1 MDSIRHYQRP
11 PDKSEFRF
19 CVLCLSKPGAGES
32 FVEIH
37 SGEGL
42 QRSLET
48 LIRRYFTEEVPRVDK
63 GFVCSVCC
71 QHLDSFH
78 QFYLRIKDIQWN
90 RKMRTSVDE
99 RNCSILEQ
107 GLQME
112 MAIKE
117 EKPDEGFDNFGSSAE
132 VEGLN
137 NFLEEQFAQQSD
149 ENGNGPMQNRLL
161 DTIVNEFQASSINTG
176 GDTGECSNHHYPKRV
191 RRDVPATWQ
200 ENNARQQELEF
211 LEEELYEY
219 DKPPDEQ
226 NQNQQHSVAISPME
240 ELERLRR
247 ENEWL
252 KRRNHHLVAR
262 LRDVHARNENLVQ
275 INRELT
281 HKLRSTNP
289 SALSKPIPAV
299 QEHIYPPVEAPKK
312 HVQINATQASPPES
326 LIQPHNE
333 EPPKLISLCT
343 SYTLDN
349 GDVVVSDSIIPART
363 MEEIDS
369 IERGEKYDLKFVS
382 KLAVALWGHERLAV
396 SSVTGRKSN
405 NNPSS
410 NPMPTIQLEPDK
422 LSFIKEK
429 VYNRAIL
436 ETNNRLQA
444 MARFEDARINR
455 LLNIKIQNTK
465 RKKTPLS
472 PNT

>member
-1 MDSIRHYQRP
+1 MDSVRHYQHQS
-11 PDKSEFRF
+11 DKSEFRF
-19 CVLCLSKPGAGES
+19 CVLCLAKPGAGES
-32 FVEIH
+32 LVEIH

-48 LIRRYFTEEVPRVDK
+48 LIRRYFTEEVPRVDA

-71 QHLDSFH
+71 RHLDSFH

-99 RNCSILEQ
+99 RNCSSLEH
-107 GLQME
+107 GLRME
-112 MAIKE
+112 MTIKE
-117 EKPDEGFDNFGSSAE
+117 EKPDEGFENFGSSAE

-137 NFLEEQFAQQSD
+137 NFLEEQFAQQTD
-149 ENGNGPMQNRLL
+149 QNGNGPMQNRLL
-161 DTIVNEFQASSINTG
+161 DTIVNEFQASSIHTG
-176 GDTGECSNHHYPKRV
+176 GDTGECSNHQYPKRV
-191 RRDVPATWQ
+191 RREVPATWE
-200 ENNARQQELEF
+200 ENNPRQQELEF

-226 NQNQQHSVAISPME
+226 IQTQHSVTLSPME

-262 LRDVHARNENLVQ
+262 LRDVHARNDNLVQ

-281 HKLRSTNP
+281 HKLRSVNP
-289 SALSKPIPAV
+289 NALSKPIPTI
-299 QEHIYPPVEAPKK
+299 QENICPAEVPIK
-312 HVQINATQASPPES
+312 HVQINPTQASPSPS
-326 LIQPHNE
+326 LILPQNE
-333 EPPKLISLCT
+333 EPPKLISLC
-343 SYTLDN
+343 SAYSLDN
-349 GDVVVSDSIIPART
+349 GDVVVCDSIIPART
-363 MEEIDS
+363 MEEIDTT
-369 IERGEKYDLKFVS
+369 ERGEKYDLKFVS
-382 KLAVALWGHERLAV
+382 RLAVALWGHERLAV

-410 NPMPTIQLEPDK
+410 NPMPTIQLEPEK

-436 ETNNRLQA
+436 ETNDRLQA

-465 RKKTPLS
+465 RKKTPHS
-472 PNT
+472 PSNIA